1 MSYQQE
7 YMERAIE
14 LALEGVGYVN
24 PNPLVGAVIVKDG
37 RIIGE
42 GYHAKYGDIHAERMA
57 IQNATED
64 TEGADMYVT
73 LEPCSHTGHQ
83 PPCVN
88 AILEAGIKRVYV
100 GSDDPNPLVNGKG
113 IFFLRSNGVE
123 VVTHVMK
130 EECDEINYVFFHYIK
145 TKTPYVI
152 LKYAMT
158 MDGKIASRDGDS
170 KWISCDES
178 RETVHRMRHRF
189 QAVMCGID
197 TVLADDPYLN
207 CRMIENGND
216 PIRIICDSNLR
227 IPLSSRIVST
237 ADKIKT
243 FVATSDIVSQTKKLK
258 VDELKKYNVGI
269 LMFPSVRGHIDV
281 RSLMSIL
288 GKMRI
293 DSVLVEGGGNL
304 NYSLLEADLVNEVR
318 VFMAPKMIG
327 GRDAITP
334 AEGQGIA
341 LMKDAVSFE
350 LKETG
355 LIGDDIYARYIRK
368 EAL

>member
-1 MSYQQE
+1 
-7 YMERAIE
+7 MERAIE

-37 RIIGE
+37 KIIGE
-42 GYHAKYGDIHAERMA
+42 GYHARYGDLHAERMA
-57 IQNATED
+57 INNATED
-64 TEGADMYVT
+64 TEGAEMYVT

-83 PPCVN
+83 PPCIN

-113 IFFLRSNGVE
+113 VFFLRQNGVE
-123 VVTHVMK
+123 VVTHVME
-130 EECDEINYVFFHYIK
+130 EECNEINYVFFHYIK

-152 LKYAMT
+152 MKYAMT
-158 MDGKIASRDGDS
+158 MDGKIASKEGDS
-170 KWISCDES
+170 KWISCDKS
-178 RETVHRMRHRF
+178 REVVHQMRHRF

-197 TVLADDPYLN
+197 TVLTDDPLLN

-227 IPLSSRIVST
+227 IPLSSQIVST

-243 FVATSDIVSQTKKLK
+243 FVVASDNVTASKKLK
-258 VDELKKYNVGI
+258 VDELKKYNVGM
-269 LMFPSVRGHIDV
+269 LFLPSVRGHLDL

-293 DSVLVEGGGNL
+293 DSILLEGGGNL
-304 NYSLLEADLVNEVR
+304 NYSMLENDLINEVR
-318 VFMAPKMIG
+318 VFIAPKMIG
-327 GRDAITP
+327 GKDAITP
-334 AEGQGIA
+334 AEGPGIPK
-341 LMKDAVSFE
+341 MKDAVDFE

-355 LIGDDIYARYIRK
+355 LIGDDIYARYIRR
-368 EAL
+368 EE